1 MIPMNFMKSKAGF
14 TLVELIVV
22 IAILGILAG
31 IAVPAYSGYI
41 KKAES
46 AADTQTLSAI
56 YTAASSTVVTEGT
69 VTKIVATAANEKVTT
84 VAITT
89 ASGTHTLTYVA
100 AANSNPAKWT
110 CDGDEHTACA
120 ADFTMYMG
128 EAQPE
133 LSKTA
138 TWENGA
144 WK

>member
-1 MIPMNFMKSKAGF
+1 MNFMKSKAGF

-56 YTAASSTVVTEGT
+56 YTAATSTVVTEGN
-69 VTKIVATAANEKVTT
+69 VTKIVATANSEKVTT

-89 ASGTHTLTYVA
+89 AKGTHTLTYVA
-100 AANSNPAKWT
+100 AVASPATPAHWDCST
-110 CDGDEHTACA
+110 DGHTACES
-120 ADFTMYMG
+120 DFTMYMG
-128 EAQPE
+128 EAQPK
-133 LSKTA
+133 LSKSA